1 MPTVISALLSGGA
14 RSWGVSGEERSTPF
28 AVDRLGL
35 AGDSLF
41 RGVTSNAPAAI
52 VFRWLL
58 QIKVAPYSYD
68 LLDNLGR
75 QSPRQLTPGLENLE
89 PGQTFM
95 FIFDL
100 VEFEK
105 EKSLTLRLKPAL
117 RLGGLGGDAALS
129 YDIRPAGDGSVRLL
143 AKIVIRYAW
152 GPLGW
157 PVRLLL
163 PPGDMVMM
171 RKQLLTIKELAE
183 EQAGAGGRG

>member
-1 MPTVISALLSGGA
+1 MPTVISALLAGGA
-14 RSWGVSGEERSTPF
+14 KSWGVSDEEKSYPF

-35 AGDSLF
+35 AGEPLY
-41 RGVTSNAPAAI
+41 RGITIHASPAT

-75 QSPRQLTPGLENLE
+75 QSPRQLTPGLEALE

-100 VEFEK
+100 AEFEK
-105 EKSLTLRLKPAL
+105 DKSLTLRIKPAL
-117 RLGGLGGDAALS
+117 RLGGLGGDTALS
-129 YDIRPAGDGSVRLL
+129 YDIRPAENGSVRLL
-143 AKIVIRYAW
+143 VKIVVRYAW

-163 PPGDMVMM
+163 PPGDLIMM

-183 EQAGAGGRG
+183 ESEKRDGKG